1 LPGAQAMAAEA
12 RAGLLLA
19 QGRPADAQA
28 VAAAARKPAAA
39 RGFLLDAAHLRRLE
53 GLALAAVG
61 ERKAAVDAFR
71 EAERDFASFPAI
83 GGRDEVRREL
93 RKLGARVEPRGP
105 APSGDAGIDALSSRE
120 REIAELVTD
129 RRTNKEI
136 AAALFLSEKT
146 VETHLRNIFRKLSAT
161 SRVQV
166 ARAVERERDRGVR
179 G

>member
-1 LPGAQAMAAEA
+1 
-12 RAGLLLA
+12 
-19 QGRPADAQA
+19 
-28 VAAAARKPAAA
+28 
-39 RGFLLDAAHLRRLE
+39 
-53 GLALAAVG
+53 
-61 ERKAAVDAFR
+61 
-71 EAERDFASFPAI
+71 
-83 GGRDEVRREL
+83 VRREL

-166 ARAVERERDRGVR
+166 ARTVERERDRGVR